1 MILYIIFCSLLYNWT
16 DRIMLL
22 REFQYQRTRICSLVT
37 CLVLHKFF
45 FFFFYIQLWICFYFL
60 KRATFLC
67 VFVLALFV
75 VTFDAKGFPFLPV
88 LHKIIT
94 YIFIKSSLYSI
105 KKKKLAQLSTFL
117 SLIQPPIFGW

>member
-37 CLVLHKFF
+37 CLVLHKCFF
-45 FFFFYIQLWICFYFL
+45 LLFFCFFFYIPLWICFYFL

-88 LHKIIT
+88 LHKRIT

-105 KKKKLAQLSTFL
+105 KKTQITKLIYPADIL
-117 SLIQPPIFGW
+117 